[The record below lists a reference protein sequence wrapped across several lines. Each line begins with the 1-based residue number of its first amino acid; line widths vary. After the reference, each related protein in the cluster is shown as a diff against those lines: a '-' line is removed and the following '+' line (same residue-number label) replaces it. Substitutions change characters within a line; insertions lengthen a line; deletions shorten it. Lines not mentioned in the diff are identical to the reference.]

1 MKSFEEIIEELY
13 PKICNNVYCGASV
26 PASWEVIVFA
36 ALEKLK
42 DYPIQI
48 VQIKS
53 KFESL
58 RMYYDITL
66 EEIPNRLDM
75 ISEIDQIIERAEHQ
89 VRELEN
95 Q

>member
-1 MKSFEEIIEELY
+1 MKSFEEIIEDVY
-13 PKICNNVYCGASV
+13 PKICNNIYCGASV
-26 PASWEVIVFA
+26 PKHWEAIVLV

-53 KFESL
+53 KFENL

-75 ISEIDQIIERAEHQ
+75 ISEIDQIIECAERQ